1 MRIDVVFDTAG
12 ALSLSQCASMMKSHG
27 MSLHIVPEA
36 AFTLHLRGSKPEE
49 AAPTQMF
56 VVTAFAPRRGSHKK
70 RIVVRQGNYPS
81 MSDGSVWRFCE
92 RQRREMCAHRFHEL

>member
-1 MRIDVVFDTAG
+1 MATDRAGTFDATG
-12 ALSLSQCASMMKSHG
+12 EHESETSRHQ
-27 MSLHIVPEA
+27 
-36 AFTLHLRGSKPEE
+36 PEE